1 MVDLA
6 QSISSLV
13 SPALA
18 GFLVVATG
26 LSSVILIDFAT
37 FLFAV
42 VTLLVVRFPR
52 PETSAEGAAAR
63 GSLIREAASG
73 WSYIAQRPGLLGL
86 LILYAVV
93 NFLGIT
99 TKVLLR
105 PYVLSFASADVL
117 GLIVSASGAGLLVGG
132 LVMSLWG
139 GPKHRIYG
147 ILGFEMLVSL
157 CTVLIGLRSSAL
169 LTGIAVLLYFICI
182 EVSDACSLAL
192 WQSKVAP
199 DFQGRVFAMRRT
211 IYLSALPPGHWPA
224 VYPDRHFQHAGG
236 GRSSPTSA
244 HPTCG
249 GRTARCD
256 RR

>member
-1 MVDLA
+1 
-6 QSISSLV
+6 
-13 SPALA
+13 
-18 GFLVVATG
+18 
-26 LSSVILIDFAT
+26 
-37 FLFAV
+37 
-42 VTLLVVRFPR
+42 
-52 PETSAEGAAAR
+52 
-63 GSLIREAASG
+63 
-73 WSYIAQRPGLLGL
+73 
-86 LILYAVV
+86 
-93 NFLGIT
+93 
-99 TKVLLR
+99 
-105 PYVLSFASADVL
+105 VLSFASADVL

-211 IYLSALPPGHWPA
+211 IYLSALPLGLLITAPLAEYVLEPSLNSNGALVGSIGRVIGVGPGRGIGLLFILTGIFNMLAVVVAALHPRIRLVEDELPDVIADESPA
-224 VYPDRHFQHAGG
+224 ALTGNGLHLHRDEV
-236 GRSSPTSA
+236 
-244 HPTCG
+244 
-249 GRTARCD
+249 
-256 RR
+256 